1 MKITLP
7 HLHTPIH
14 HFGYKGFMGHNP
26 NIEAVQSLSEADFI
40 WYHTVGDSH
49 EVTEDLGRISNL
61 NKRVIAI
68 ITGDQAPAFVPYGY
82 IFGTNCGFNIPYE
95 YDRFIP
101 NYLRGDFDNRKRK
114 TRISFRGHRQTWK
127 NRHRMQVDGIRLTW
141 IDWWKTPAERRPQLA
156 EAYANELKDSVF
168 SLCPRGNGPSSM
180 RLFESMLLGA
190 IPVRLDDWTM
200 PFGQELDF
208 SPRFNLDNTNMNDI
222 VKYLQNMTESEIKQ
236 RVDSMRNFVE
246 SHLVIDAR
254 RGCEGTMGY
263 SEWIREFIQL

>member
-7 HLHTPIH
+7 HFHTPIH
-14 HFGYKGFMGHNP
+14 HFGYKGFVGHNP
-26 NIEAVQSLSEADFI
+26 NIEIVQTLHDADFV

-49 EVTEDLGRISNL
+49 EVNEDLGRISNL

-68 ITGDQAPAFVPYGY
+68 ITGDKAPDFVPYGY
-82 IFGTNCGFNIPYE
+82 IFGTNCGFNVPYE

-101 NYLRGDFDNRKRK
+101 YYLQGTYDLRR
-114 TRISFRGHRQTWK
+114 TQRISFRGHRQTWK
-127 NRHRMQVDGIRLTW
+127 NRHRMQVPGIQLTW
-141 IDWWKTPAERRPQLA
+141 IDWWKTDPSRRPQLM
-156 EAYANELKDSVF
+156 EGYVTELKNSVF

-190 IPVRLDDWTM
+190 IPVRLDDWTK

-208 SPRFNLDNTNMNDI
+208 SPRFDLDTVNMNDI

-236 RVDSMRNFVE
+236 RVEAMRDFVE
-246 SHLVIDAR
+246 KYLVIDAR

-263 SEWIREFIQL
+263 SEWIREFITI